1 MIKTEYPKL
10 RDNFKKCNVSIIGIS
25 EGEERENG
33 TEEIS
38 EVHQFIEYVLRP
50 SVNAWSHGQYQ
61 ILYGSIMFFLYIHT
75 YNKVYFIN

>member
-10 RDNFKKCNVSIIGIS
+10 WDNFKKCNVRIIGIS

-50 SVNAWSHGQYQ
+50 SVNA
-61 ILYGSIMFFLYIHT
+61 
-75 YNKVYFIN
+75 